1 MGNEGDETLSDQ
13 AQNAINV
20 LLVTEP
26 EKRATGKGKR
36 ALWVMKVM
44 KPFQTKRRMPSMSY

>member
-1 MGNEGDETLSDQ
+1 MGNEALSDQ
-13 AQNAINV
+13 AQNAINI

-36 ALWVMKVM
+36 A
-44 KPFQTKRRMPSMSY
+44 